1 MNTIEGSLNGEGLT
15 IGIVISRFN
24 QHITQ
29 KLLEGANATLLS
41 HGVNEADITVVFVPG
56 AFEIPVLASH
66 LAYSSNYDGLICL
79 GAVVKGETDHYEYV
93 ASQTSKGIL
102 DVSIESGI
110 PVAFGVLTTLDM
122 DQAFARSGG
131 DKGNIGSSC
140 AETVIETINTIRNL

>member
-41 HGVNEADITVVFVPG
+41 HGVNEEDITVVFVPG

-110 PVAFGVLTTLDM
+110 PVAFGVLTL
-122 DQAFARSGG
+122 SL
-131 DKGNIGSSC
+131 IH
-140 AETVIETINTIRNL
+140 I